1 MADNQIKTILTAED
15 RTRAAFQSAQDS
27 IRGMSTALNQIRAAG
42 GAVFGAQLVGDL
54 KAAGAAVID
63 ARVQV
68 EKLQTVLRQAVGAA
82 GVAQELAFVRD
93 SAAKLGLEFQSTA
106 ISYAKFAAASRGT
119 ALEGQQTRE
128 IFNGIA
134 QASAALG
141 LSSEETAGALT
152 AVQQIISKGKVSAE
166 ELRGQLGERLPGAFQ
181 IAARSIGVT
190 TQELDRLLSTGAL
203 LADDFLPKFAQQL
216 QTEFADTASKAAE
229 QTQGALNRLS
239 TAFNDFKAVVGQSPV
254 GDATVVG
261 ISNFAANLQALSDRA
276 RDAEASSRSLFD
288 RLSSFVPPVGLLG
301 LIAGLRSGSLAE
313 QTRSLTQS
321 DAITARI
328 GRDNPAAPP
337 RLTASSV
344 RAVDN
349 AQLAAQTDAANAELR
364 KLLLTLRKPG
374 DKLQAEIADLRRLG
388 AITGTDV
395 TDAIA
400 EARRRAAGSGRVAA
414 EASNSVA
421 ESLAREL
428 YASQNLSAEQKA
440 ALDVRLKQIK
450 LTEEQAGALAR
461 LVDQQTDQQR
471 LTDNRARVALE
482 AIAAQE
488 DAERAGAQAGEQAVK
503 RQADEVERLVQQWT
517 DTLDPIARY
526 QRALDAINS
535 NGALTPEQQQLGRDA
550 TIKSLVDSL
559 NKAKDATK
567 ETDDVAR
574 DLGLT
579 FSSAFEDAIL
589 NGESLRDVLKGIAQD
604 VAKIFIRKTVTE
616 PAAGLFSGAASGLL
630 SGLGSLFTGGAGG
643 DELNPYAGLAG
654 KAAGSFGGVAAGGL
668 VSTKS
673 ASIVQNITVGQQ
685 TGRAEAFALGQA
697 VKADTIRALRES
709 EARGA

>member
-1 MADNQIKTILTAED
+1 MTEQIKTVLTAED
-15 RTRAAFQSAQDS
+15 RTRAAFQSAQAN

-42 GAVFGAQLVGDL
+42 AAVFGAQLIGDL

-68 EKLQTVLRQAVGAA
+68 EKLQTVLKQAVGAA
-82 GVAQELAFVRD
+82 NVAQELTFVRD
-93 SAAKLGLEFQSTA
+93 SAARLGLEFQSTA
-106 ISYAKFAAASRGT
+106 QSYAKFAAASRGT

-190 TQELDRLLSTGAL
+190 TQELDRLLVTGSL

-239 TAFNDFKAVVGQSPV
+239 TAYGDFKSVIARSPV
-254 GDATVVG
+254 GDAAVAG
-261 ISNFAANLQALSDRA
+261 INSFAKDLQSFSDRA
-276 RDAEASSRSLFD
+276 RDADASAKNLFD
-288 RLSSFVPPVGLLG
+288 RLSGFALPVSVPGLL
-301 LIAGLRSGSLAE
+301 LSLRANSLAGE
-313 QTRSLTQS
+313 TRSLAQS

-344 RAVDN
+344 RGIDN

-364 KLLLTLRKPG
+364 KLLQTLRKPG

-395 TDAIA
+395 TEAIA

-421 ESLAREL
+421 ESLVREL
-428 YASQNLSAEQKA
+428 YASQNLSAEQRA

-450 LTEEQAGALAR
+450 LTEDQAGALAR

-488 DAERAGAQAGEQAVK
+488 EAERAGAQAGEQAVR

-517 DTLDPIARY
+517 DTIDPMARY

-535 NGALTPEQQQLGRDA
+535 NELLTPEQREIGRQATVTALLGPLDQVEEE
-550 TIKSLVDSL
+550 TK
-559 NKAKDATK
+559 KAN
-567 ETDDVAR
+567 DVAR

-604 VAKIFIRKTVTE
+604 VAKIFIRKGVTE
-616 PAAGLFSGAASGLL
+616 PAADFLAGAAGNLL
-630 SGLGSLFTGGAGG
+630 SGFGGLLTGGGSP
-643 DELNPYAGLAG
+643 ELLNGSIAG
-654 KAAGSFGGVAAGGL
+654 KAAGSFGGVSAAGL